1 MKKII
6 FIFLT
11 LFIFIPFSNAL
22 TKFSL
27 GDKVPNMHIGSI
39 SSQNV
44 SYNAVPFVLRRN
56 DGVFVY
62 CLEHQSKINT
72 TDYYTEY
79 DYNDERFNLTD
90 EQINKINTIAY
101 YGYGY
106 KNHTGLEW
114 YGVTQFLIWK
124 ELDYR
129 DVFFTDAPYG
139 NRIVAYKNEMN
150 EIRELV
156 KLHNTLPSF
165 ANDIF
170 DYTVGITYEIEDL
183 NGVISNYEI
192 KESNIDVEIKDN
204 SIYISPKN
212 SGNYEMTFVRKSP
225 IDRNYILYEYSGNQP
240 LIYPGR
246 INNIEFTIEVQVNT
260 GSVTINNLDS
270 EGKSRTFA
278 NLEGAVYG
286 IYNED
291 ELINTITID
300 YSGTGYLED
309 LPLGNYKIKQI
320 SHGLGYKLDDK
331 VYEIE
336 ITKENKDIVI
346 DSYSDIIKGDIII
359 NKYFGSE
366 DNYKLEDGAL
376 FEVYDIN
383 NNLIGSYE
391 SQDGVVN
398 IELEY
403 GKYYIDQIKGIEGHK
418 LNERKYIT
426 IIEEKD
432 YEMDFYDEVII
443 GDLKINKYYGEEL
456 EDGAIFEIYD
466 MTNKLIG
473 TYETENGIINIK
485 LEYGEYYVIQISGVS
500 GYNLVDKFNISIKE
514 EKEYIIDLYSEKE
527 EVLVVEVPDTKKYDY
542 NKFIS
547 IILIIIGSLFIIKS
561 KKTTLVDVNPN
572 W

>member
-11 LFIFIPFSNAL
+11 LFIFIPFSKGL

-27 GDKVPNMHIGSI
+27 GEKVPNMHIGSI
-39 SSQNV
+39 SNQNV
-44 SYNAVPFVLRRN
+44 SYNAVPFVLKRD
-56 DGVFVY
+56 DGTFVY
-62 CLEHQSKINT
+62 CLEHQLKINT

-79 DYNDERFNLTD
+79 DYNYERFNLTD
-90 EQINKINTIAY
+90 EQINKINTLAY

-106 KNHTGLEW
+106 KNHTGVEW

-129 DVFFTDAPYG
+129 DVFFTDKPYG
-139 NRIVAYKNEMN
+139 NRIVAYKNEIN
-150 EIRELV
+150 ELRELV
-156 KLHNTLPSF
+156 RMHNTLPSF
-165 ANDIF
+165 SNDSF
-170 DYTVGITYEIEDL
+170 DYTIGTIYEIEDFNKVL
-183 NGVISNYEI
+183 SNYEV

-204 SIYISPKN
+204 SIYINPKKG
-212 SGNYEMTFVRKSP
+212 GNYEITFVRKNP
-225 IDRNYILYEYSGNQP
+225 VDRNYILYEYSGNQP

-246 INNIEFTIEVQVNT
+246 INDIEFKIKVRVNT
-260 GSVTINNLDS
+260 GSITINNLDS
-270 EGKSRTFA
+270 ENKERMFA

-286 IYNED
+286 VYDEE
-291 ELINTITID
+291 ELITTITTDSDGI
-300 YSGTGYLED
+300 GYLEE
-309 LPLGNYKIKQI
+309 LPLGSYKVKQI
-320 SHGLGYKLDDK
+320 NPSIGYKLDDNM
-331 VYEIE
+331 YEIE
-336 ITKENKDIVI
+336 ITKDNKDIVI
-346 DSYSDIIKGDIII
+346 EAYSEIIKGDVII
-359 NKYFGSE
+359 NKYFGNDE
-366 DNYKLEDGAL
+366 NYKLEDGAL

-391 SQDGVVN
+391 SKGGVVN

-418 LNERKYIT
+418 LEDRKYIT

-432 YEMDFYDEVII
+432 YIMDFYDKVII
-443 GDLKINKYYGEEL
+443 GDLKINKYYGQEL

-466 MTNKLIG
+466 INNNLIG

-485 LEYGEYYVIQISGVS
+485 LEYGEYYGIQISGVS

-527 EVLVVEVPDTKKYDY
+527 DVLIVEVPDTKKYDY

-547 IILIIIGSLFIIKS
+547 IILIIIGLIFVINSK
-561 KKTTLVDVNPN
+561 KKTTHC
-572 W
+572 

>member
-1 MKKII
+1 MKKIL
-6 FIFLT
+6 FVFLT
-11 LFIFIPFSNAL
+11 LFIFIPFSKAL

-44 SYNAVPFVLRRN
+44 SYNGVPFVLKRE
-56 DGVFVY
+56 DGAFVY

-79 DYNDERFNLTD
+79 DYNDERFNLND
-90 EQINKINTIAY
+90 EQINKINTLAY

-106 KNHTGLEW
+106 KNHTGVEW

-129 DVFFTDAPYG
+129 DVFFTDKPYG
-139 NRIVAYKNEMN
+139 NRIVAYKNEMT

-156 KLHNTLPSF
+156 KMHNTLPSF
-165 ANDIF
+165 SNDNFEFTI
-170 DYTVGITYEIEDL
+170 GSTYQIEDL
-183 NGVISNYEI
+183 NNVLSNYEI
-192 KESNIDVEIKDN
+192 EESNIDVEIKDN
-204 SIYISPKN
+204 SIYISPKK
-212 SGNYEMTFVRKSP
+212 SGNYEITFIRKSP
-225 IDRNYILYEYSGNQP
+225 VDRNYILYEYSGNQP

-246 INNIEFTIEVQVNT
+246 INDIEFKINVQVNS
-260 GSVTINNLDS
+260 GSITINNLDS
-270 EGKSRTFA
+270 ENKDRMFA

-286 IYNED
+286 VYNED
-291 ELINTITID
+291 ELITTITTD
-300 YSGTGYLED
+300 SSGIGYLEE
-309 LPLGNYKIKQI
+309 LPLGSYKIKQI
-320 SHGLGYKLDDK
+320 SPSIGYKLDDK

-336 ITKENKDIVI
+336 ITNENKDIVI
-346 DSYSDIIKGDIII
+346 DSYSEIIKGNIII

-366 DNYKLEDGAL
+366 DNYKLEDGAI
-376 FEVYDIN
+376 FDVYDIN

-391 SQDGVVN
+391 SKDGIVN

-418 LNERKYIT
+418 LNTRKYIT
-426 IIEEKD
+426 IIEEKE
-432 YEMDFYDEVII
+432 YVMDFYDEIII
-443 GDLKINKYYGEEL
+443 GDLTINKYYDDNL

-466 MTNKLIG
+466 MANNLIG
-473 TYETENGIINIK
+473 TYETENGIINVK
-485 LEYGEYYVIQISGVS
+485 LEYGEYYGIQTSGVS

-527 EVLVVEVPDTKKYDY
+527 KVLIVEVPDTKKYDY

-561 KKTTLVDVNPN
+561 KKATNC
-572 W
+572 

>member
-1 MKKII
+1 MKKIL

-44 SYNAVPFVLRRN
+44 SYNGVPFVLKRD
-56 DGVFVY
+56 DGSFVY
-62 CLEHQSKINT
+62 CLEHQLKINT

-79 DYNDERFNLTD
+79 DYNDERFNLSD
-90 EQINKINTIAY
+90 EQINKINTLAY

-129 DVFFTDAPYG
+129 DVFFTDKPYG

-150 EIRELV
+150 ELRELV
-156 KLHNTLPSF
+156 KMHNTLPSF
-165 ANDIF
+165 SNDNFEFTIG
-170 DYTVGITYEIEDL
+170 TTYEVEDL
-183 NGVISNYEI
+183 NNVLSNYDI
-192 KESNIDVEIKDN
+192 KESNIDIEIKDN
-204 SIYISPKN
+204 KVYISPKT
-212 SGNYEMTFVRKSP
+212 SGNYEITFIRKSP

-246 INNIEFTIEVQVNT
+246 IKDIEFKIEVQVNS
-260 GSVTINNLDS
+260 GSITINNLDS
-270 EGKSRTFA
+270 ENKERMFA
-278 NLEGAVYG
+278 DLEGAVYG

-291 ELINTITID
+291 ELITTITTD
-300 YSGTGYLED
+300 YSSIGYLDE
-309 LPLGNYKIKQI
+309 LPLGNYKVKQI
-320 SHGLGYKLDDK
+320 SPSIGYKLDDK

-336 ITKENKDIVI
+336 ITKDNKDSVI
-346 DSYSDIIKGDIII
+346 DSYSEIIKGNVII

-366 DNYKLEDGAL
+366 DNYKLEDGAV

-391 SQDGVVN
+391 SKDGVVN

-418 LNERKYIT
+418 LNTRKYIT
-426 IIEEKD
+426 VIEEKD
-432 YEMDFYDEVII
+432 YEMDFYDEVIM
-443 GDLKINKYYGEEL
+443 GDLRINKYYDNEL

-466 MTNKLIG
+466 IANNLIG
-473 TYETENGIINIK
+473 TYETENGIINVK
-485 LEYGEYYVIQISGVS
+485 LEYGEYYGIQTSGVS

-514 EKEYIIDLYSEKE
+514 EKEYIIDLYSEKLQE
-527 EVLVVEVPDTKKYDY
+527 EILIVEVPDTKKYDY
-542 NKFIS
+542 DKFIS
-547 IILIIIGSLFIIKS
+547 IGLILIGIGFIIKS
-561 KKTTLVDVNPN
+561 KKTTNCC
-572 W
+572 

>member
-1 MKKII
+1 MKKIL

-22 TKFSL
+22 SKFSL
-27 GDKVPNMHIGSI
+27 GERVPNMHIGSI

-44 SYNAVPFVLRRN
+44 SYNAVPFVLKRD
-56 DGVFVY
+56 DGAFVY

-79 DYNDERFNLTD
+79 DYNDEKFNLSD
-90 EQINKINTIAY
+90 DQINKINTLAY

-106 KNHTGLEW
+106 KNHTGVEW

-129 DVFFTDAPYG
+129 DVFFTDKPYG
-139 NRIVAYKNEMN
+139 NRIVAYKNEMT

-156 KLHNTLPSF
+156 KMHNTLPSF
-165 ANDIF
+165 SNDNFEFTI
-170 DYTVGITYEIEDL
+170 GSTYQIEDL
-183 NGVISNYEI
+183 NNVLSNYEI
-192 KESNIDVEIKDN
+192 EESNIDVEIKDN
-204 SIYISPKN
+204 SIYISPKK
-212 SGNYEMTFVRKSP
+212 SGNYEINFIRKSP
-225 IDRNYILYEYSGNQP
+225 VDRNYILYEYSGNQP

-246 INNIEFTIEVQVNT
+246 INDIEFKINVQVNS
-260 GSVTINNLDS
+260 GSITINNLDS
-270 EGKSRTFA
+270 ENKDRMFA

-286 IYNED
+286 VYNED
-291 ELINTITID
+291 ELITTITTD
-300 YSGTGYLED
+300 SSGIGYLEE
-309 LPLGNYKIKQI
+309 LPLGSYKVKQI
-320 SHGLGYKLDDK
+320 SPSIGYKLDDK

-336 ITKENKDIVI
+336 ITNENKDIFI
-346 DSYSDIIKGDIII
+346 DSYSEIIKGNIII

-366 DNYKLEDGAL
+366 DNYKLEDGAI
-376 FEVYDIN
+376 FDVYDIN

-391 SQDGVVN
+391 SKDGVAN

-418 LNERKYIT
+418 LNTRKYIT
-426 IIEEKD
+426 IIEEKE
-432 YEMDFYDEVII
+432 YVMDFYDEIII
-443 GDLKINKYYGEEL
+443 GDLTINKYYDDNL
-456 EDGAIFEIYD
+456 EDGAVFEIYD
-466 MTNKLIG
+466 MANNLIG
-473 TYETENGIINIK
+473 TYETENGIINVK
-485 LEYGEYYVIQISGVS
+485 LEYGEYYGIQTSGVS

-527 EVLVVEVPDTKKYDY
+527 KVLIVEVPDTKKYDY

-561 KKTTLVDVNPN
+561 KKATNC
-572 W
+572 

>member
-1 MKKII
+1 MKKIL
-6 FIFLT
+6 FVFLT
-11 LFIFIPFSNAL
+11 LFIFIPFSKAL

-44 SYNAVPFVLRRN
+44 SYNGVPFVLKRE
-56 DGVFVY
+56 DGAFVY

-79 DYNDERFNLTD
+79 DYNDERFNLND
-90 EQINKINTIAY
+90 EQINKINTLAY

-106 KNHTGLEW
+106 KNHTGVEW

-129 DVFFTDAPYG
+129 DVFFTDKPYG
-139 NRIVAYKNEMN
+139 NRIVAYKNEMT

-156 KLHNTLPSF
+156 KMHNTLPSF
-165 ANDIF
+165 SNDNFEFTI
-170 DYTVGITYEIEDL
+170 GSTYQIEDL
-183 NGVISNYEI
+183 NNVLSNYEI
-192 KESNIDVEIKDN
+192 EESNIDVEIKDN
-204 SIYISPKN
+204 SIYISPKK
-212 SGNYEMTFVRKSP
+212 SGNYEITFIRKSP
-225 IDRNYILYEYSGNQP
+225 VDRNYILYEYSGNQP

-246 INNIEFTIEVQVNT
+246 INDIEFKINVQVNS
-260 GSVTINNLDS
+260 GSITINNLDS
-270 EGKSRTFA
+270 ENKDRMFA

-286 IYNED
+286 VYNED
-291 ELINTITID
+291 ELITTITTD
-300 YSGTGYLED
+300 SSGIGYLEE
-309 LPLGNYKIKQI
+309 LPLGSYKIKQI
-320 SHGLGYKLDDK
+320 SPSIGYKLDDK
-331 VYEIE
+331 VYVIE
-336 ITKENKDIVI
+336 ITNENKDIVI
-346 DSYSDIIKGDIII
+346 DSYSEIIKGNIII

-366 DNYKLEDGAL
+366 DNYKLEDGAI
-376 FEVYDIN
+376 FDVYDIN

-391 SQDGVVN
+391 SKDGIVN

-418 LNERKYIT
+418 LNTRKYIT
-426 IIEEKD
+426 IIEEKE
-432 YEMDFYDEVII
+432 YVMDFYDEIII
-443 GDLKINKYYGEEL
+443 GDLTINKYYDDNL

-466 MTNKLIG
+466 MANNLIG
-473 TYETENGIINIK
+473 TYETENGIINVK
-485 LEYGEYYVIQISGVS
+485 LEYGEYYGIQTSGVS

-527 EVLVVEVPDTKKYDY
+527 KVLIVEVPDTKKYDY

-561 KKTTLVDVNPN
+561 KKATNC
-572 W
+572 

>member
-1 MKKII
+1 MKKIL

-22 TKFSL
+22 SKFSL
-27 GDKVPNMHIGSI
+27 GERVPNMHIGSI

-44 SYNAVPFVLRRN
+44 SYNAVPFVLKRD
-56 DGVFVY
+56 DGTFVY

-72 TDYYTEY
+72 TDSYTEY
-79 DYNDERFNLTD
+79 DYNDERFNLSD
-90 EQINKINTIAY
+90 EQINKINTLAY

-129 DVFFTDAPYG
+129 DVFFTDKPYG

-150 EIRELV
+150 ELRELV
-156 KLHNTLPSF
+156 KMHNTLPSF
-165 ANDIF
+165 SNDNFEFTIG
-170 DYTVGITYEIEDL
+170 TTYEVEDL
-183 NGVISNYEI
+183 NNVLSNYDI
-192 KESNIDVEIKDN
+192 KESNIDIEIKDN
-204 SIYISPKN
+204 SIYISPKK
-212 SGNYEMTFVRKSP
+212 SGNYEITFIRKSP
-225 IDRNYILYEYSGNQP
+225 IDRNYILYEHSGSQP

-246 INNIEFTIEVQVNT
+246 IKDIEFKINVQVNS
-260 GSVTINNLDS
+260 GSITINNLDS
-270 EGKSRTFA
+270 ENKKRMFA
-278 NLEGAVYG
+278 DLEGAVYG

-291 ELINTITID
+291 ELITTITTD
-300 YSGTGYLED
+300 YSGIGYLDE
-309 LPLGNYKIKQI
+309 LPLGNYKVKQI
-320 SHGLGYKLDDK
+320 SPSVGYKLDDN
-331 VYEIE
+331 VYEIS

-346 DSYSDIIKGDIII
+346 NSYSEIIKGNIII

-366 DNYKLEDGAL
+366 DNYKLEDGAV

-391 SQDGVVN
+391 SKDGVVN

-418 LNERKYIT
+418 LNTRKYIT
-426 IIEEKD
+426 VIEEKD
-432 YEMDFYDEVII
+432 YEMDFYDEIII
-443 GDLKINKYYGEEL
+443 GDLRINKYYDNEL

-466 MTNKLIG
+466 IANNLIG
-473 TYETENGIINIK
+473 TYETENGIINVK
-485 LEYGEYYVIQISGVS
+485 LEYGEYYGIQTSGVS

-527 EVLVVEVPDTKKYDY
+527 EILIVEVPDTKKYDY

-547 IILIIIGSLFIIKS
+547 IGLILIGIGFIIKS
-561 KKTTLVDVNPN
+561 KKTTNCC
-572 W
+572 

>member
-1 MKKII
+1 MKKILFV
-6 FIFLT
+6 FIT
-11 LFIFIPFSNAL
+11 LFIFIPVSKCL
-22 TKFSL
+22 TKFSI
-27 GDKVPNMHIGSI
+27 GEKVPNMHIGSI
-39 SSQNV
+39 SNENV
-44 SYNAVPFVLRRN
+44 SYNAVPFVLKRS

-62 CLEHQSKINT
+62 CLEHQLKINT

-90 EQINKINTIAY
+90 EQINKINTLAY

-106 KNHTGLEW
+106 KNHTGVEW

-129 DVFFTDAPYG
+129 DVFFTDKPYG

-156 KLHNTLPSF
+156 KMHNTLPSF
-165 ANDIF
+165 NNDSF
-170 DYTVGITYEIEDL
+170 DFTIGTTYEIQDL
-183 NGVISNYEI
+183 NNVLSNYEI
-192 KESNIDVEIKDN
+192 KGSNIDAEIKDN
-204 SIYISPKN
+204 SVYISPKK
-212 SGNYEMTFVRKSP
+212 SGNYEITFIRKSP

-246 INNIEFTIEVQVNT
+246 INEVEFKINVQVNT
-260 GSVTINNLDS
+260 GSITINNLDS
-270 EGKSRTFA
+270 ENKDRKFA
-278 NLEGAVYG
+278 DLEGAVYG
-286 IYNED
+286 IYNEN
-291 ELINTITID
+291 ELITTIKTD
-300 YSGTGYLED
+300 YSGMGFLDE
-309 LPLGNYKIKQI
+309 LPLGSYKVKQI
-320 SHGLGYKLDDK
+320 THSPGYKLDDK

-336 ITKENKDIVI
+336 ITKDNKNIII
-346 DSYSDIIKGDIII
+346 DSYSEIIKGNVII

-366 DNYKLEDGAL
+366 DNYKLEDGAI

-383 NNLIGSYE
+383 NNLIGIYE
-391 SQDGVVN
+391 SKDGIVN

-418 LNERKYIT
+418 LNTRKYIT

-432 YEMDFYDEVII
+432 YEMDFYDNVIKGNLI
-443 GDLKINKYYGEEL
+443 INKYYGKEL

-466 MTNKLIG
+466 MANNLIG

-485 LEYGEYYVIQISGVS
+485 LEYGEYYGIQTSGIS

-514 EKEYIIDLYSEKE
+514 EKEYIVDLYSKKE
-527 EVLVVEVPDTKKYDY
+527 EILIVEVPDTKKYDY

-547 IILIIIGSLFIIKS
+547 IILIIIGTIFVIKS
-561 KKTTLVDVNPN
+561 KKTTRCE
-572 W
+572 

>member
-1 MKKII
+1 MKKIL
-6 FIFLT
+6 FVFLT
-11 LFIFIPFSNAL
+11 LFIFIPFSKAL

-44 SYNAVPFVLRRN
+44 SYNGVPFVLKRE
-56 DGVFVY
+56 DGAFVY

-79 DYNDERFNLTD
+79 DYNDERFNLND
-90 EQINKINTIAY
+90 EQINKINTLAY

-106 KNHTGLEW
+106 KNHTGVEW

-129 DVFFTDAPYG
+129 DVFFTDKPYG
-139 NRIVAYKNEMN
+139 NRIVAYKNEMT

-156 KLHNTLPSF
+156 KMHNTLPSF
-165 ANDIF
+165 SNDNFEFTI
-170 DYTVGITYEIEDL
+170 GSTYQIEDL
-183 NGVISNYEI
+183 NNVLSNYEI
-192 KESNIDVEIKDN
+192 EESNIDVEIKDN
-204 SIYISPKN
+204 SIYISPKK
-212 SGNYEMTFVRKSP
+212 SGNYEITFIRKSP
-225 IDRNYILYEYSGNQP
+225 VDRNYILYEYSGNQP

-246 INNIEFTIEVQVNT
+246 INDIEFKINVQVNS
-260 GSVTINNLDS
+260 GSITINNLDS
-270 EGKSRTFA
+270 ENKDRMFA

-286 IYNED
+286 VYNED
-291 ELINTITID
+291 ELITTITTD
-300 YSGTGYLED
+300 SSGIGYLEE
-309 LPLGNYKIKQI
+309 LPLGSYKIKQI
-320 SHGLGYKLDDK
+320 SPSIGYKLDDK

-336 ITKENKDIVI
+336 ITNENKDIVI
-346 DSYSDIIKGDIII
+346 DSYSEIIKGNIII

-366 DNYKLEDGAL
+366 DNYKLEDGAI
-376 FEVYDIN
+376 FDVYDIN

-391 SQDGVVN
+391 SKDGIVN

-418 LNERKYIT
+418 LNTRKYIT
-426 IIEEKD
+426 IIEEKE
-432 YEMDFYDEVII
+432 YVMDFYDEIII
-443 GDLKINKYYGEEL
+443 GDLTINKYYDDNL

-466 MTNKLIG
+466 MANNLIG
-473 TYETENGIINIK
+473 TYETENGIINVK
-485 LEYGEYYVIQISGVS
+485 LEYGEYYGIQTSGVS

-527 EVLVVEVPDTKKYDY
+527 KVLIVEVPDTKKYDY

-561 KKTTLVDVNPN
+561 KKTTHC
-572 W
+572 

>member
-1 MKKII
+1 MKKIL

-22 TKFSL
+22 SKFSL
-27 GDKVPNMHIGSI
+27 GERVPNMHIGSI

-44 SYNAVPFVLRRN
+44 SYNAVPFVLKRD
-56 DGVFVY
+56 DGAFVY

-79 DYNDERFNLTD
+79 EYNDEKFNLSD
-90 EQINKINTIAY
+90 DQINKINTLAY

-106 KNHTGLEW
+106 KNHTGVEW

-129 DVFFTDAPYG
+129 DVFFTDKPYG
-139 NRIVAYKNEMN
+139 NRIVAYKNEMT

-156 KLHNTLPSF
+156 KMHNTLPSF
-165 ANDIF
+165 SNDNFEFTI
-170 DYTVGITYEIEDL
+170 GSTYQIEDL
-183 NGVISNYEI
+183 NNVLSNYEI
-192 KESNIDVEIKDN
+192 EESNIDVEIKDN
-204 SIYISPKN
+204 SIYISPKK
-212 SGNYEMTFVRKSP
+212 SGNYEITFIRKSP
-225 IDRNYILYEYSGNQP
+225 VDRNYILYEYSGNQP

-246 INNIEFTIEVQVNT
+246 INDIEFKINVQVNS
-260 GSVTINNLDS
+260 GSITINNLDS
-270 EGKSRTFA
+270 ENKDRMFA

-286 IYNED
+286 VYNED
-291 ELINTITID
+291 ELITTITTD
-300 YSGTGYLED
+300 SSGIGYLEE
-309 LPLGNYKIKQI
+309 LPLGSYKVKQI
-320 SHGLGYKLDDK
+320 SPSIGYKLDDK

-336 ITKENKDIVI
+336 ITNENKDIFI
-346 DSYSDIIKGDIII
+346 DSYSEIIKGNIII

-366 DNYKLEDGAL
+366 DNYKLEDGAI
-376 FEVYDIN
+376 FDVYDIN

-391 SQDGVVN
+391 SKDGVAN

-418 LNERKYIT
+418 LNTRKYIT
-426 IIEEKD
+426 IIEEKE
-432 YEMDFYDEVII
+432 YVMDFYDEIII
-443 GDLKINKYYGEEL
+443 GDLTINKYYDDNL
-456 EDGAIFEIYD
+456 EDGAVFEIYD
-466 MTNKLIG
+466 MANNLIG
-473 TYETENGIINIK
+473 TYETENGIINVK
-485 LEYGEYYVIQISGVS
+485 LEYGEYYGIQTSGVS

-527 EVLVVEVPDTKKYDY
+527 KVLIVEVPDTKKYDY

-561 KKTTLVDVNPN
+561 KKATNC
-572 W
+572 

>member
-11 LFIFIPFSNAL
+11 LFIFIPFSSAL

-39 SSQNV
+39 SNKNV
-44 SYNAVPFVLRRN
+44 SYNAVPFILKRD
-56 DGVFVY
+56 DGAFVY

-72 TDYYTEY
+72 TDYYAEY
-79 DYNDERFNLTD
+79 DYNDERFNLSD
-90 EQINKINTIAY
+90 EQINKINTLAY

-106 KNHTGLEW
+106 KNHTDIKW

-129 DVFFTDAPYG
+129 DVFFTDKPYG
-139 NRIVAYKNEMN
+139 NRIFAYNDEMN

-156 KLHNTLPSF
+156 NRHNTLPSF
-165 ANDIF
+165 SSDNF
-170 DYTVGITYEIEDL
+170 EFSTGSTYEIEDL
-183 NGVISNYEI
+183 NNVLNNYEI
-192 KESNIDVEIKDN
+192 KESNIDIEIKDN
-204 SIYISPKN
+204 SIYVSPKK
-212 SGNYEMTFVRKSP
+212 SGNYEITFIRKSP

-246 INNIEFTIEVQVNT
+246 VDDIEFKIKVEVST
-260 GSVTINNLDS
+260 GSITINNLDS
-270 EGKSRTFA
+270 ENKDSEFA
-278 NLEGAVYG
+278 TLEGAIYG

-300 YSGTGYLED
+300 YSHIGYLDE
-309 LPLGNYKIKQI
+309 LPLGSYKVKQI
-320 SHGLGYKLDDK
+320 NPGLGYKLDDK

-346 DSYSDIIKGDIII
+346 DSYSEIIKGNIII

-391 SQDGVVN
+391 SKNGVVN

-403 GKYYIDQIKGIEGHK
+403 GKYYIEQIKGIEGHK
-418 LNERKYIT
+418 LNTREYIT
-426 IIEEKD
+426 IIEEMD
-432 YEMDFYDEVII
+432 YEMDFYDNVII
-443 GDLKINKYYGEEL
+443 GDLKINKYYGNEL
-456 EDGAIFEIYD
+456 EDGALFEIYD
-466 MTNKLIG
+466 MTNNLVG
-473 TYETENGIINIK
+473 TYKTENGIINIK
-485 LEYGEYYVIQISGVS
+485 LEYGEYYGIQTSGVS

-527 EVLVVEVPDTKKYDY
+527 EVLMVEVPDTKKYDY

-561 KKTTLVDVNPN
+561 KKTTHC
-572 W
+572 